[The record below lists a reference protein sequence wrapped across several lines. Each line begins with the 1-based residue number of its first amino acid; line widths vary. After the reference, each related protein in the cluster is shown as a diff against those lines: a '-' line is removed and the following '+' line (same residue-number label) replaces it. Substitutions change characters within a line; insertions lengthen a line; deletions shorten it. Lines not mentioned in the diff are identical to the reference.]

1 MSNLTE
7 DPRMAVKKKAK
18 AATKKAA
25 PKATKK
31 VATKKA
37 APKAT
42 KKAAPKAA
50 KATKKVAAPKA
61 AKATKKVAAP
71 KAAKA
76 TKKVAAPKVA
86 KATKKVAAPKVKTA
100 RKPNA
105 AFMKALTPSA
115 ILAEI
120 VGAKPLPRTQVV
132 SKIWDYIKKHN
143 LQNPKNRRN
152 IIADDK
158 LAKLFGKKEVT
169 MFELAGIVGK
179 HLS

>member
-1 MSNLTE
+1 
-7 DPRMAVKKKAK
+7 MAVKKKA
-18 AATKKAA
+18 
-25 PKATKK
+25 ATKK

-42 KKAAPKAA
+42 KKAPAKKAAPKATKKA
-50 KATKKVAAPKA
+50 APKATKKAAPKATKKAAAPKATKKVAAPKA
-61 AKATKKVAAP
+61 AKATTKKAAAP
-71 KAAKA
+71 K
-76 TKKVAAPKVA
+76 
-86 KATKKVAAPKVKTA
+86 APKVKTA

-120 VGAKPLPRTQVV
+120 VGNKPLPRTQVV

-143 LQNPKNRRN
+143 LQNPKNKRN

>member
-1 MSNLTE
+1 
-7 DPRMAVKKKAK
+7 MAVKKKV
-18 AATKKAA
+18 A
-25 PKATKK
+25 PK
-31 VATKKA
+31 ATKKA

-42 KKAAPKAA
+42 KKAAPKATKKVA
-50 KATKKVAAPKA
+50 PKATKKVAAPKA
-61 AKATKKVAAP
+61 TKKVAAP
-71 KAAKA
+71 KA
-76 TKKVAAPKVA
+76 PK
-86 KATKKVAAPKVKTA
+86 APKVKTA

-132 SKIWDYIKKHN
+132 SKIWEYIKKHN
-143 LQNPKNRRN
+143 LQNPKNKRN
-152 IIADDK
+152 ILADEK

>member
-1 MSNLTE
+1 
-7 DPRMAVKKKAK
+7 MAVKKKAK
-18 AATKKAA
+18 
-25 PKATKK
+25 
-31 VATKKA
+31 ATKKA

-42 KKAAPKAA
+42 KKAAPKATKKA
-50 KATKKVAAPKA
+50 APKATKKAAPKA
-61 AKATKKVAAP
+61 TKKAAPKATKKAAAP
-71 KAAKA
+71 KA
-76 TKKVAAPKVA
+76 TKKAAAPK
-86 KATKKVAAPKVKTA
+86 APKVKTA

-120 VGAKPLPRTQVV
+120 VGNKPLPRTQVV

-143 LQNPKNRRN
+143 LQNPKNKRN

>member
-1 MSNLTE
+1 
-7 DPRMAVKKKAK
+7 MAVKKKVVA
-18 AATKKAA
+18 KKAA
-25 PKATKK
+25 PK
-31 VATKKA
+31 ATKKA

-42 KKAAPKAA
+42 KKAAPKATKKA
-50 KATKKVAAPKA
+50 APKKAVAKKAAAPKATKKVAAPKA
-61 AKATKKVAAP
+61 TKKVAAAKAP
-71 KAAKA
+71 KAPKA
-76 TKKVAAPKVA
+76 T
-86 KATKKVAAPKVKTA
+86 KVKTA

-120 VGAKPLPRTQVV
+120 VGKNPLPRTQVV
-132 SKIWDYIKKHN
+132 SKIWEYIKKHN
-143 LQNPKNRRN
+143 LQNPKNKRN
-152 IIADDK
+152 ILADEK

>member
-1 MSNLTE
+1 
-7 DPRMAVKKKAK
+7 MAVKKKAK

-31 VATKKA
+31 AAPKATKKA

-50 KATKKVAAPKA
+50 KATKKVA
-61 AKATKKVAAP
+61 
-71 KAAKA
+71 
-76 TKKVAAPKVA
+76 
-86 KATKKVAAPKVKTA
+86 KVKTA

-120 VGAKPLPRTQVV
+120 VGNKPLPRTQVV

-143 LQNPKNRRN
+143 LQNPKNKRN

>member
-1 MSNLTE
+1 
-7 DPRMAVKKKAK
+7 MAVKKKA
-18 AATKKAA
+18 
-25 PKATKK
+25 TKK
-31 VATKKA
+31 VAPKATKKA

-42 KKAAPKAA
+42 KKAAPKATKKA
-50 KATKKVAAPKA
+50 APAKKAAAPKATKKAAPAKKAAAPKATKKVAAPK
-61 AKATKKVAAP
+61 
-71 KAAKA
+71 
-76 TKKVAAPKVA
+76 
-86 KATKKVAAPKVKTA
+86 APKVKTA

-132 SKIWDYIKKHN
+132 SKIWEYIKKHN
-143 LQNPKNRRN
+143 LQNPKNKRN
-152 IIADDK
+152 ILADEK

>member
-1 MSNLTE
+1 
-7 DPRMAVKKKAK
+7 MAVKKKATKK
-18 AATKKAA
+18 AATKK
-25 PKATKK
+25 
-31 VATKKA
+31 V

-50 KATKKVAAPKA
+50 KATKKVA
-61 AKATKKVAAP
+61 
-71 KAAKA
+71 
-76 TKKVAAPKVA
+76 
-86 KATKKVAAPKVKTA
+86 KVKTA

-120 VGAKPLPRTQVV
+120 VGNKPLPRTQVV

-143 LQNPKNRRN
+143 LQNPKNKRN
-152 IIADDK
+152 IIADEK

>member
-7 DPRMAVKKKAK
+7 DPRMAVKKKATKK

-31 VATKKA
+31 AATKKA

-42 KKAAPKAA
+42 KKAAAPKATKKA
-50 KATKKVAAPKA
+50 AAPKATKKAAAPKAKKVAAPKA
-61 AKATKKVAAP
+61 
-71 KAAKA
+71 
-76 TKKVAAPKVA
+76 
-86 KATKKVAAPKVKTA
+86 KTA

-120 VGAKPLPRTQVV
+120 VGNKPLPRTQVV

>member
-1 MSNLTE
+1 
-7 DPRMAVKKKAK
+7 MAVKKKV
-18 AATKKAA
+18 TKKVA

-31 VATKKA
+31 VA
-37 APKAT
+37 PKAT
-42 KKAAPKAA
+42 KKAPAKKVAP

-61 AKATKKVAAP
+61 TKKVAAP
-71 KAAKA
+71 KAT
-76 TKKVAAPKVA
+76 TKKVAAPKA
-86 KATKKVAAPKVKTA
+86 PKAAKVKTA

-120 VGAKPLPRTQVV
+120 VGSKPLPRTQVV
-132 SKIWDYIKKHN
+132 SKIWEYIKKHN

-152 IIADDK
+152 ILADEK

>member
-1 MSNLTE
+1 
-7 DPRMAVKKKAK
+7 MAVKKK
-18 AATKKAA
+18 
-25 PKATKK
+25 
-31 VATKKA
+31 ATKKA

-42 KKAAPKAA
+42 KKAAPKATKKA
-50 KATKKVAAPKA
+50 APKATKKAAPKA
-61 AKATKKVAAP
+61 KAP
-71 KAAKA
+71 KAPKA
-76 TKKVAAPKVA
+76 
-86 KATKKVAAPKVKTA
+86 KTA

-120 VGAKPLPRTQVV
+120 VGNKPLPRTQVV
-132 SKIWDYIKKHN
+132 SKIWEYIKKHN
-143 LQNPKNRRN
+143 LQNPKNKRN
-152 IIADDK
+152 ILADDK

>member
-1 MSNLTE
+1 
-7 DPRMAVKKKAK
+7 MAVKKK
-18 AATKKAA
+18 
-25 PKATKK
+25 
-31 VATKKA
+31 ATKKA

-42 KKAAPKAA
+42 KKAAPKATKKVA
-50 KATKKVAAPKA
+50 AKATKKAAPKATKKVAA
-61 AKATKKVAAP
+61 KATKKAAP
-71 KAAKA
+71 KAKKAK
-76 TKKVAAPKVA
+76 V
-86 KATKKVAAPKVKTA
+86 A

-120 VGAKPLPRTQVV
+120 VGNKPLPRTQVV

-143 LQNPKNRRN
+143 LQNPKNKRN

>member
-1 MSNLTE
+1 
-7 DPRMAVKKKAK
+7 MAVKKKA
-18 AATKKAA
+18 TKKAA
-25 PKATKK
+25 PN
-31 VATKKA
+31 ATKKA

-42 KKAAPKAA
+42 KKAAPKATKKA
-50 KATKKVAAPKA
+50 APKATKKAAPKA
-61 AKATKKVAAP
+61 TKKAAP
-71 KAAKA
+71 KAK
-76 TKKVAAPKVA
+76 APK
-86 KATKKVAAPKVKTA
+86 APKAPKAKTA

-120 VGAKPLPRTQVV
+120 VGNKPLPRTQVV
-132 SKIWDYIKKHN
+132 SKIWEYIKKHN
-143 LQNPKNRRN
+143 LQNPKNKRN
-152 IIADDK
+152 ILADDK

>member
-1 MSNLTE
+1 
-7 DPRMAVKKKAK
+7 MAVKKKAATKKVATKK
-18 AATKKAA
+18 APAKKAA
-25 PKATKK
+25 PK
-31 VATKKA
+31 ATKKA

-42 KKAAPKAA
+42 KKAAPKA
-50 KATKKVAAPKA
+50 TKKVAV
-61 AKATKKVAAP
+61 KATTTKKAAAP
-71 KAAKA
+71 KAPKA
-76 TKKVAAPKVA
+76 KKVA
-86 KATKKVAAPKVKTA
+86 KVKTA

-105 AFMKALTPSA
+105 AFMKALQPSA

-120 VGAKPLPRTQVV
+120 VGSKPLPRTQVV

-152 IIADDK
+152 ILADEK